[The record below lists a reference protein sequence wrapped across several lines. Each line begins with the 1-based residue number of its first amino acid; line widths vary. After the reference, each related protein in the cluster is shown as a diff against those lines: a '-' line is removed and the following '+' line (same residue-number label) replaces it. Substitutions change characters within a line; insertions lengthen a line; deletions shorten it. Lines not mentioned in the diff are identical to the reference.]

1 MYLLSHIFVLKTP
14 RTSQFRHW
22 LQK

>member
-1 MYLLSHIFVLKTP
+1 MYLLSHIFVLRTP
-14 RTSQFRHW
+14 RTTQYRHW